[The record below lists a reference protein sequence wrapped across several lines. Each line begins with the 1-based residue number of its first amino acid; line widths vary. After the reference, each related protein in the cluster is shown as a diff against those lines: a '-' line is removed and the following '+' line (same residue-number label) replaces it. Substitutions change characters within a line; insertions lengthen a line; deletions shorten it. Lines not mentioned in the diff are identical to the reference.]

1 MFEKILR
8 FLKSY
13 RGQYFLKKSGLI
25 VIYPLLMFHCFHK
38 ILLFSF
44 AELDKYKQ
52 HIVNTDTH
60 LIGHNTFYKIALL

>member
-8 FLKSY
+8 FLKLY
-13 RGQYFLKKSGLI
+13 HGQYSLKKSGLI
-25 VIYPLLMFHCFHK
+25 GIYPLLIFHCFHK

-52 HIVNTDTH
+52 HIVNTNTH
-60 LIGHNTFYKIALL
+60 FTGHNTFYKIALL